1 MLNPT
6 LPFVAEKVEA
16 QTVALE
22 VCELEEFGA
31 EMDPLVVLQETLED
45 GVLHTLAV
53 VEAGFG
59 DAAEASLAIG
69 GRGRDIVADDHE
81 HGGLGTWSY
90 GCAYRHSKGG

>member
-16 QTVALE
+16 QTVVLE
-22 VCELEEFGA
+22 VGELEEFGA
-31 EMDPLVVLQETLED
+31 ETDPLVVLQEAFEY
-45 GVLHTLAV
+45 GVLHALSV
-53 VEAGFG
+53 VEAGLG
-59 DAAEASLAIG
+59 DAAQAALAIG